1 MLPARIGADGYDG
14 LASQV
19 AHLARLGLGE
29 DGEAAA
35 EVPVPGGTVE
45 LLATDDFDPA
55 AVEER
60 LEARRQTLRGE
71 IARLEGKL
79 GNDGFVDR
87 APAEVVEGERA
98 KLAEY
103 GEQLERLGG

>member
-1 MLPARIGADGYDG
+1 MLPARLAASGYDG
-14 LASQV
+14 LAGQV
-19 AHLARLGLGE
+19 ARLARLEFGE
-29 DGEAAA
+29 GESAAA
-35 EVPVPGGTVE
+35 VPVPGGTVE
-45 LLATDDFDPA
+45 LLATDAFDPA
-55 AVEER
+55 EVEER

-79 GNDGFVDR
+79 GNPKFVDR